1 MNPWFSLQ
9 IFVAVVN
16 FPEKLFSLLDL
27 LQKSFMEIGDGRDEV
42 ESKPKAFSSV
52 SVSAA
57 QNAKAFECSQ
67 DVFDANAA

>member
-1 MNPWFSLQ
+1 
-9 IFVAVVN
+9 
-16 FPEKLFSLLDL
+16 
-27 LQKSFMEIGDGRDEV
+27 MEIGDGRDEV